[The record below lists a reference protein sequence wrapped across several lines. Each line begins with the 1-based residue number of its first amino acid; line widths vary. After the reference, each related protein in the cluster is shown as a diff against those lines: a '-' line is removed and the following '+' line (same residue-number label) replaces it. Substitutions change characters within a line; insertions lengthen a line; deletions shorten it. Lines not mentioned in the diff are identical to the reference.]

1 MPELMLW
8 RTEGQQARPKR
19 LRERY
24 ILLIKYR
31 VSQTHRGAAQYKTFL
46 SSDARWTADG
56 RSSSWPTAEEAMTH
70 APSFT
75 QFVQRGLAH
84 AGGGGS
90 RSSINSSTP
99 PSFAAASTWLRWP
112 TCVVPTPM

>member
-24 ILLIKYR
+24 ILIIKYR
-31 VSQTHRGAAQYKTFL
+31 VSQTHRGAAQYKTFS

-56 RSSSWPTAEEAMTH
+56 RAASWPTAEEGDRSREGARQTPVTSANQHVVKMIKSVFIK
-70 APSFT
+70 PSGARRART
-75 QFVQRGLAH
+75 QA
-84 AGGGGS
+84 
-90 RSSINSSTP
+90 
-99 PSFAAASTWLRWP
+99 
-112 TCVVPTPM
+112 C